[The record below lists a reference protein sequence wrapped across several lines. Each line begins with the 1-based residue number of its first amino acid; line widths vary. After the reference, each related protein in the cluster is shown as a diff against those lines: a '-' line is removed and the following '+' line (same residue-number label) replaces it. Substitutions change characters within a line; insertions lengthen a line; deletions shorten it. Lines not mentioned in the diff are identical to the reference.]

1 VVVVTGAG
9 RGIGRA
15 TALRLA
21 QEGCRLAL
29 VARTASDL
37 DRVGT
42 DVTGAGGE
50 VRCFPASVTDEEA
63 LRQVVAGVE
72 AVWERIDALVNCA
85 GAGSFAPVESVLV
98 DAWRRIIETNL
109 TGTFLA
115 CRAVL
120 PGMLRRGSGQIVNL
134 ISIAGKTALPNASA
148 YCASKWGALG
158 FTRVLAA
165 EVRRRGIRVT
175 ALCPGSVATPFW
187 DGIDHE
193 LDVNRMLRPED
204 VAGTIRFLLAQPPG
218 IFTDEMEVMPPD
230 GIL

>member
-1 VVVVTGAG
+1 MTGAG

-21 QEGCRLAL
+21 QEGCRLVL
-29 VARTASDL
+29 VGRTAADL

-98 DAWRRIIETNL
+98 EAWRRIIETNL

-120 PGMLRRGSGQIVNL
+120 PG
-134 ISIAGKTALPNASA
+134 P
-148 YCASKWGALG
+148 
-158 FTRVLAA
+158 
-165 EVRRRGIRVT
+165 
-175 ALCPGSVATPFW
+175 
-187 DGIDHE
+187 
-193 LDVNRMLRPED
+193 
-204 VAGTIRFLLAQPPG
+204 
-218 IFTDEMEVMPPD
+218 
-230 GIL
+230 